1 MVQELLEAWLGAV
14 VRDRR
19 KEVRLKIPALCRTS
33 SSKHSRFAA
42 AISAIVSLYGALP
55 SLVAKSHFLALRRF

>member
-1 MVQELLEAWLGAV
+1 MVQELLEAWLDAV

-42 AISAIVSLYGALP
+42 AISAIVSL
-55 SLVAKSHFLALRRF
+55 